1 MDQANAIVDCDVSRL
16 DFPLR
21 ALKARQGHGFVAVF
35 RRVPADV
42 TRLYVR
48 VFKGHGA
55 YFDVTAH
62 EHLDGAW
69 SARVAA
75 ACFPEAGE
83 FRYEV
88 HATAADGQP
97 CAIGEGRLKVDP
109 FSTTTVPVAVGT
121 VQEVAQLPC
130 AGGGFV
136 QVVMKWDG
144 YEWMPEAVASATANE
159 AGEEAGE

>member
-1 MDQANAIVDCDVSRL
+1 MEQINAIVDCDVARL
-16 DFPLR
+16 DAPLR
-21 ALKARQGHGFVAVF
+21 PWKARQGHNFVALF

-42 TRLYVR
+42 T
-48 VFKGHGA
+48 
-55 YFDVTAH
+55 AH
-62 EHLDGAW
+62 EHPDGGW
-69 SARVAA
+69 TVRIPA

-88 HATAADGQP
+88 HALAADDQP
-97 CAIGEGRLKVDP
+97 AAIGEGRLAVAS
-109 FSTTTVPVAVGT
+109 FSTTTTPAVIGE

-144 YEWMPEAVASATANE
+144 YEWMPEAVHSATANE
-159 AGEEAGE
+159 GTEEP

>member
-1 MDQANAIVDCDVSRL
+1 MEQINAEVDCDVSRL

-21 ALKARQGHGFVAVF
+21 PFKARAGHNFVALF

-42 TRLYVR
+42 TKLFVRLFR
-48 VFKGHGA
+48 ANGA

-62 EHLDGAW
+62 ERPCGEW
-69 SARVAA
+69 VCRIPA
-75 ACFPEAGE
+75 ACFTAAGD

-88 HATAADGQP
+88 HATAADDQP
-97 CAIGEGRLKVDP
+97 AAIGEGLLAVQP
-109 FSTTTVPVAVGT
+109 FSTTTTPIEPGT

-130 AGGGFV
+130 EGGGFV

-144 YEWMPEAVASATANE
+144 FEWMPEAVHSAAANDGTE
-159 AGEEAGE
+159 GT